1 MECIFC
7 GLASGELKSF
17 KVYESAEVL
26 GCLDINPAA
35 PGHVILFPKKHYT
48 FLSQLSPKEL
58 LELFEAATKISF
70 SLISLGYEGV
80 NLIHSIGEAAG
91 QRATHLLIHII
102 PRRKGDKVTLAWEP
116 SKVDEGTLQKIQQQL
131 LAQLQP
137 KVKPREIKEGPPSY
151 W

>member
-1 MECIFC
+1 MECTFC

-17 KVYESAEVL
+17 KVYESTEVFA
-26 GCLDINPAA
+26 CLDINPAV

-48 FLSQLSPKEL
+48 FLSQLSSNEL

-70 SLISLGYEGV
+70 SLLSLGYEGV

-91 QRATHLLIHII
+91 QRSTHLLLHII

-116 SKVDEGTLQKIQQQL
+116 SKVDEESLMKIQQQL
-131 LAQLQP
+131 VTKLQS
-137 KVKPREIKEGPPSY
+137 KKEPREIKERPPSY